1 MNKLKRAV
9 IKEELVEL
17 TGNYKSALILNQFI
31 YWIER
36 MKDTDKYIQE
46 EKERSLKSGIKCDL
60 QLSCGWIYKSV
71 KELNEELMLDASIP
85 TLRKYIK
92 ELVAKG
98 YINERR
104 NPIHKWDKTLQYR
117 VDLIKVQM
125 DLMKL
130 GYVLEGYP
138 LLAKSTSTGQEEVKD
153 QEEVKENEPKAEDK
167 EEKKKAPADAE
178 DLNNFNNNTSYTDII
193 SDNANY
199 IPKKDEIKQE
209 NISNDTK
216 NEAIELIN
224 KSCVAI
230 KKTDLNIAK
239 EEFTDIEKLKKA
251 LTLCENKEQNG
262 IKALRL
268 AYRNLD
274 RQTLGEDNKQAYNGN
289 KKGFNAYEGSYVN
302 DNDLDDRIKAYMNSK
317 F

>member
-104 NPIHKWDKTLQYR
+104 NPVHKWDKTLQYR

-138 LLAKSTSTGQEEVKD
+138 LLAKITSTGQEEVKD
-153 QEEVKENEPKAEDK
+153 QEEVKENEPKAEGK
-167 EEKKKAPADAE
+167 EKKKKSPANAE
-178 DLNNFNNNTSYTDII
+178 DLNNFNNNISYTDII
-193 SDNANY
+193 SDNLNY

-251 LTLCENKEQNG
+251 LDVCEGKEQNG

-274 RQTLGEDNKQAYNGN
+274 RQTIGEDNKQAYNGN